1 MHREWEKDVWKE
13 EHLEKLMNY
22 VIVCTVHGHG
32 LDMHLF
38 YKYGKD
44 YIIASLSAY
53 LLYFPHIC
61 FRIPGSILATFIS
74 GNVPIFPNVFW
85 VLAFPEQDRQR
96 LQGLFQKIK
105 RDEINPSF
113 EFFSEGWRN

>member
-74 GNVPIFPNVFW
+74 GNVPIFPNVFFCCCSHESIF
-85 VLAFPEQDRQR
+85 VV
-96 LQGLFQKIK
+96 K
-105 RDEINPSF
+105 
-113 EFFSEGWRN
+113 